1 MCQVELTAATSGGA
15 MQSSQDFQDGKLL
28 RIFVDERDRTGL
40 QPTYTAIVDF
50 LRKRGVAGATVF
62 RGIEGFGGHGEVHVA
77 KVFSWLPNLPILIEV
92 VDDWV
97 VLEPLIGELETMIGE
112 GLLTVEA
119 AQYLRMS
126 KPKGAPQRT

>member
-1 MCQVELTAATSGGA
+1 
-15 MQSSQDFQDGKLL
+15 MQTTQTFQDGKLL

-62 RGIEGFGGHGEVHVA
+62 RGIEGFGGHREVHIA

-92 VDDWV
+92 VDDWS
-97 VLEPLIGELETMIGE
+97 VLEPIIDELEEMIGE

-119 AQYLRMS
+119 AQYLRLS
-126 KPKGAPQRT
+126 KKAAASGRAQGRSD